1 MVATTSPSST
11 AISNCI
17 EEKKKVLNQTPGRT
31 EILVLAEL
39 VMADDT
45 KKPCT
50 GRALFAVS

>member
-1 MVATTSPSST
+1 MMATTSPSST
-11 AISNCI
+11 AII

-31 EILVLAEL
+31 EILVLTKL